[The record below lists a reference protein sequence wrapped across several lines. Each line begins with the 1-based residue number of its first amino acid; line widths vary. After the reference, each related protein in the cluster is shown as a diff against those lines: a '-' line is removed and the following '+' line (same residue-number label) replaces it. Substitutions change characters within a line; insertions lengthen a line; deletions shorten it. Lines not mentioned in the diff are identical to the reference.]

1 MYDMMPP
8 QPTQFVPQPEKKRM
22 SMLQIMLIIAAL
34 GFLVW
39 YLITS
44 LAPEPEQY
52 ARVTAGTIGTR
63 YSGDCLI
70 IRDESPFDAESVTSV
85 DYVAEEGTMVNARTI
100 VCNAYLSGF
109 STRELTTLQDFRDQ
123 IKEYQMNL
131 LDKEIG
137 TDAQMEKLE
146 SDVLTRAREVREII
160 GGARGN
166 MANQEKLLDEAI
178 RNRQRYLKEK
188 YSNDARLNRLYE
200 DEQSQLQK
208 INSWTKQYTTVSAGL
223 VSFYSDGYEY
233 GLTTSNYETFTPS
246 EVRNMINGVK
256 PSKGALQK
264 GRTTI
269 YRLVKDGYWYVVM
282 LIRDNTLNPVEG
294 TEYELRLENFKDTTV
309 KAQVVSFTRM
319 GGEMAVRL
327 YVQSSVLPVLYIRS
341 CTGVLGD
348 DVNSLMVPEK
358 AIYEQNNTIGIVL
371 VDENDNRYF
380 APVNVQEKRD
390 GMCYITPIQPGTVSE
405 NDIVKLWY

>member
-8 QPTQFVPQPEKKRM
+8 QPTQFTPPPEKKRM
-22 SMLQIMLIIAAL
+22 SVVQIMLIIAAL
-34 GFLVW
+34 GFLAW
-39 YLITS
+39 YVITS

-52 ARVTAGTIGTR
+52 ARVTAGTIGNR
-63 YSGDCLI
+63 YNGDCLI
-70 IRDESPFDAESVTSV
+70 IRDESPFDAESVTSI
-85 DYVAEEGTMVNARTI
+85 DYVAEEGTMVETRTT
-100 VCNAYLSGF
+100 VCNVYLSGF
-109 STRELTTLQDFRDQ
+109 STRELTTLQDYRDQ
-123 IKEYQMNL
+123 IKEYQMKL

-146 SDVLTRAREVREII
+146 SDVMTRAREVREII

-166 MANQEKLLDEAI
+166 MSNQEQYLDEAI
-178 RNRQRYLKEK
+178 RKRQRYLKEK
-188 YSNDARLNRLYE
+188 YSNDARLTRLYE
-200 DEQSQLQK
+200 DEQSQLQR
-208 INSWTKQYTTVSAGL
+208 INSWTKTYSTVSSGI

-233 GLTTSNYETFTPS
+233 GLNVNNYESFTPG
-246 EVRNMINGVK
+246 EVRNMINGAK
-256 PSKGALQK
+256 PPQDSLQK

-309 KAQVVSFTRM
+309 RARVVSFARM
-319 GGEMAVRL
+319 GGELAVRL

-348 DVNSLMVPEK
+348 DVTSLMVPER
-358 AIYEQNNTIGIVL
+358 AIYIQDNMPGIVR
-371 VDENDNRYF
+371 VYDNGYAQF
-380 APVNVQEKRD
+380 VPVNVQEKRD
-390 GMCYITPIQPGTVSE
+390 GMSYITPIQPGSVDVDDVVMLF
-405 NDIVKLWY
+405 N

>member
-8 QPTQFVPQPEKKRM
+8 QPTQFTSQPEKKRM
-22 SMLQIMLIIAAL
+22 SVVQIMLIIAAL
-34 GFLVW
+34 GFLAW
-39 YLITS
+39 YVITS

-63 YSGDCLI
+63 YNGDCLI
-70 IRDESPFDAESVTSV
+70 IRDESPFDAESVTSI
-85 DYVAEEGTMVNARTI
+85 DYVAEEGTMVEARTT
-100 VCNAYLSGF
+100 VCNVYLSGF
-109 STRELTTLQDFRDQ
+109 STRELTTLQDYRDQ
-123 IKEYQMNL
+123 IKEYQMKL
-131 LDKEIG
+131 LNQEIG

-146 SDVLTRAREVREII
+146 SDVMTRAREVREII

-166 MANQEKLLDEAI
+166 MSNQEKYLDEAI

-188 YSNDARLNRLYE
+188 YSNDARLTRLYE
-200 DEQSQLQK
+200 DEQSQLQR
-208 INSWTKQYTTVSAGL
+208 INSWTKTYSTVSSGI

-233 GLTTSNYETFTPS
+233 GLNVNNYESFTPG
-246 EVRNMINGVK
+246 EVRSMINGTK
-256 PSKGALQK
+256 PPQDSLQK

-309 KAQVVSFTRM
+309 RARVVSFTRM
-319 GGEMAVRL
+319 GGELAIRLNVR
-327 YVQSSVLPVLYIRS
+327 SSVLPVLYIRS

-348 DVNSLMVPEK
+348 DVTSLMVPER
-358 AIYEQNNTIGIVL
+358 AIYIQDNMSGIVRY
-371 VDENDNRYF
+371 DNGYEWF
-380 APVNVQEKRD
+380 VPVNVQEKRD
-390 GMCYITPIQPGTVSE
+390 GMCYITPIQPGSVDVDDVVMLF
-405 NDIVKLWY
+405 N